1 MTGHAAGMRPDDLG
15 SWRAWCTTVLLAL
28 TATLAYV
35 DRTLLNLLVEPIKA
49 DLSLSD
55 TQVGVL
61 QGVAFSLFYGTLS
74 VPIGRLADAMSR
86 KKVIMASMLAWSS
99 VTTATGL
106 ATNYLAM
113 FWCRAGVAA
122 GEAGVS
128 PASGSMI
135 ADLFPRD
142 RLALPMSVYTMSI
155 YVGSGLAL
163 FLGGWVIGQFA
174 GQPTVAIPL
183 LGDMVPWRASFV
195 IVGLLGIPWFL
206 LVGVVLREP
215 RRKEHTAYQ
224 LQRHAQ
230 GSLSIREVA
239 SFLLR
244 YRAFFV
250 AHFLGFTFALAMISG
265 MLAWMPTILIR
276 VFSMPIEEA
285 GRAFGLVYILCGLA
299 GAFLGGWCSNR
310 LSAAGRRQA
319 PLELAMLAPLGAL
332 ACTAGLMLVEDPRL
346 ALALCGGTVFFI
358 APTISLSAAAYLL
371 VTPNRVRAQVSG
383 LFLMVTGVLGIGT
396 GPVIVAL
403 ITDGVFADEGM
414 LHYSLAAA
422 GVVLCACMLPIL
434 AYARKAMMALDLW

>member
-1 MTGHAAGMRPDDLG
+1 MNGLFDRVRPDDA
-15 SWRAWCTTVLLAL
+15 SAWRAWCTTILLAL
-28 TATLAYV
+28 TATLAYI

-74 VPIGRLADAMSR
+74 VPIGRLADATSR
-86 KKVIMASMLAWSS
+86 KRVIMTAMLAWSA
-99 VTTATGL
+99 VTAATGF
-106 ATNYLAM
+106 ATSYLTM
-113 FWCRAGVAA
+113 FLCRAGVAA

-135 ADLFPRD
+135 ADLFPRA

-163 FLGGWVIGQFA
+163 FLGGWMIGQFE
-174 GQPTVAIPL
+174 GQPTVAVPL
-183 LGDMVPWRASFV
+183 LGEMVPWRASFV

-206 LVGVVLREP
+206 LIGVALREP
-215 RRKEHTAYQ
+215 RRTEHTTYQ
-224 LQRHAQ
+224 LQRNAE

-239 SFLLR
+239 GFLLR
-244 YRAFFV
+244 YRSFF
-250 AHFLGFTFALAMISG
+250 AGHFLGFTLALAMISG

-276 VFSMPIEEA
+276 VFSMPIEEV
-285 GRAFGLVYILCGLA
+285 GRAFGLAYILCGLA

-310 LSAAGRRQA
+310 LSARGRRQA

-332 ACTAGLMLVEDPRL
+332 ACTAGLLLVDDPTL

-396 GPVIVAL
+396 GPIIVAM